1 MVLLLYGPF
10 QRNINA
16 NRTLDF
22 FLNGD
27 PPKDEARNY
36 SRTAQRDRKSLETT
50 FAQNVTTTERGVAM
64 VDKIKIKDLQLKHTS
79 LQMQSAQ
86 QTKFGHDSNLLAFSL
101 RISSLD
107 TKLNQEVQRATATNN
122 WKRYEKLEKEQNTLH
137 DEMAGAHTSANV
149 VVKISIPDLKS
160 VATSTW
166 SVEEDTV
173 SFL

>member
-36 SRTAQRDRKSLETT
+36 SRTAQRDRKSLGTT
-50 FAQNVTTTERGVAM
+50 FARERDNNRGVAM

-86 QTKFGHDSNLLAFSL
+86 QTMFRHDSNLLAFSL

-107 TKLNQEVQRATATNN
+107 TKLNQELQRAISTNN
-122 WKRYEKLEKEQNTLH
+122 WKRYEELEKEQGTLR
-137 DEMAGAHTSANV
+137 DEMAGAHTAANV
-149 VVKISIPDLKS
+149 VAKVSIPD
-160 VATSTW
+160 
-166 SVEEDTV
+166 
-173 SFL
+173 